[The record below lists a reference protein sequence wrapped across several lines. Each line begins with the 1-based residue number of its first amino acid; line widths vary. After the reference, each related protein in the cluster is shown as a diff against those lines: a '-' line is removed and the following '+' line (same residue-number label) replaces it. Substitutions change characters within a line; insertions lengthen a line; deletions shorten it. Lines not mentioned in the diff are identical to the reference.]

1 MWQESHQTYRDDTKN
16 PPKSKI
22 EVGMKHYETTLEIK
36 VSEKDSEN
44 ILKQYVDDSRTVIIN
59 TFGNDVISRAMLFQ
73 KRVILK
79 HNDVLQ
85 KIFDKINSSIWP
97 DRIIIDTFGFSS
109 NFNRILNLNDVNMQ
123 NLSFVHEEL
132 GLIMAVC
139 ENARDNIPKD
149 QLWIVVYI
157 EDKADGINHRV
168 GLDKIS
174 EKEYKI
180 HELKEW

>member
-1 MWQESHQTYRDDTKN
+1 
-16 PPKSKI
+16 
-22 EVGMKHYETTLEIK
+22 
-36 VSEKDSEN
+36 
-44 ILKQYVDDSRTVIIN
+44 
-59 TFGNDVISRAMLFQ
+59 
-73 KRVILK
+73 
-79 HNDVLQ
+79 
-85 KIFDKINSSIWP
+85 
-97 DRIIIDTFGFSS
+97 
-109 NFNRILNLNDVNMQ
+109 MQ